1 MDISSRKHF
10 KSRKWRE
17 REKEQAKNRN
27 KGKGNGQKGKEIMK
41 KKKTK
46 CPSLYLTEMIFG
58 NFAET

>member
-1 MDISSRKHF
+1 MQR
-10 KSRKWRE
+10 
-17 REKEQAKNRN
+17 NRN
-27 KGKGNGQKGKEIMK
+27 KGKGNGQKGEEIMK